1 MGIVLEDV
9 LVAGFNSGGA
19 EGAAAGDGAPLEE
32 VSFNYGKLT
41 IDYYGGTSGG
51 AGRDVLVGGLG
62 GDAIGAGAGKSE
74 FAEFTI
80 VKTTDGTLPDGTEA
94 RGQQQTEQQVTGMF
108 GAPAAA
114 DGSKGGNIEF
124 EWKVEEGEKSGDV
137 FGFKSMEAADT
148 HLPSVTD
155 MVIDSFDTGRLLIG
169 NGGNAGWLYGDGGD
183 GSSAA
188 AGWGG
193 LHYRYGNDDLATFQP
208 DTGGQVGGA
217 GGLFFGTGGAGGGI
231 PVTMAEYGL
240 MIA

>member
-9 LVAGFNSGGA
+9 LVAGFNT
-19 EGAAAGDGAPLEE
+19 GDAP
-32 VSFNYGKLT
+32 S
-41 IDYYGGTSGG
+41 DGG

-62 GDAIGAGAGKSE
+62 SDNIDAGGGKSE
-74 FAEFTI
+74 FAEFSI

-114 DGSKGGNIEF
+114 DGSKGGNVEF
-124 EWKVEEGEKSGDV
+124 EWKVEEGENSGDV
-137 FGFKSMEAADT
+137 FGFKSMEAGEGPTGT

-193 LHYRYGNDDLATFQP
+193 LYYRYGDDDFVTLAP
-208 DTGGQVGGA
+208 DATGGAGGA
-217 GGLFFGTGGAGGGI
+217 GGLFFGTGGAGGDGI